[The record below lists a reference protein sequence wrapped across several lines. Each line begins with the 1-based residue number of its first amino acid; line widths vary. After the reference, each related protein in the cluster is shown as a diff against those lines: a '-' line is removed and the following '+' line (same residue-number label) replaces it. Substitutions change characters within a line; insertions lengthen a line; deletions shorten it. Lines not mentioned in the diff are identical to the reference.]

1 MSVLDWKSYVVAL
14 PENAQ
19 IPMDKYIENPSRS
32 ARIPNGHFPNRFPN
46 KNLCREIH
54 QELPT
59 DLVRSVGNYRPI
71 TFSVTVYMNN

>member
-32 ARIPNGHFPNRFPN
+32 ARIPIPMDIF
-46 KNLCREIH
+46 
-54 QELPT
+54 PT
-59 DLVRSVGNYRPI
+59 DFQTKTFAGKSTRNYRP
-71 TFSVTVYMNN
+71 T